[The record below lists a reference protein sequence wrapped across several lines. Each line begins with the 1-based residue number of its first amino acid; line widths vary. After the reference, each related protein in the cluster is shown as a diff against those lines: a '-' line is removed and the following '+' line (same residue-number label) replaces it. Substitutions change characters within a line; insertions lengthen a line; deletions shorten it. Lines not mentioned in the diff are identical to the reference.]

1 MRKKL
6 ICLVLFLCLFT
17 GGCAAADGLTV
28 TATFY
33 PIYLAAINVCRGVE
47 GVSVTCL
54 APPTAGCL
62 HDYQIT
68 SMERRTLADSDVILA
83 NGAGLES
90 FLEKLLPQLKGTV
103 IEAAE
108 GIELLPSHEDEWN
121 PHVWVGVSGAI
132 REAENIAAGL
142 AAADPAHADEYAA
155 NCAAYT
161 AKLLELKEETAAA
174 LAPCAGKSIVTFHEA
189 FDYYAAEFG
198 LTVAAVVQHEEGDA
212 PSAREI
218 AETVQIIREK
228 DVCALFAEPQYTD
241 ESIDLIARETG
252 LPVYLLD
259 PVVSGEADPD
269 DTDAYLRIMRQNLS
283 TLLEALE

>member
-6 ICLVLFLCLFT
+6 VCLLLLFCLLL
-17 GGCAAADGLTV
+17 GGCAAAEGLTV

-33 PIYLAAINVCRGVE
+33 PVYLAAINVCRDVE
-47 GVSVTCL
+47 GVSVACL

-68 SMERRTLADSDVILA
+68 SAERRTLADSNVILA

-103 IEAAE
+103 VEAAE
-108 GIELLPSHEDEWN
+108 GIELLPGHEDEWN
-121 PHVWVGVSGAI
+121 PHVWVSVSGAI
-132 REAENIAAGL
+132 REAENIAAGM
-142 AAADPAHADEYAA
+142 AAADPAHAGQYAA

-161 AKLLELKEETAAA
+161 EKLRALKEETAAA

-198 LTVAAVVQHEEGDA
+198 LNVAAVVQHDEGSA

-218 AETVQIIREK
+218 ADTVKTIREEG
-228 DVCALFAEPQYTD
+228 VCALFAEPQYTD
-241 ESIDLIARETG
+241 ESINLIARETG

-269 DTDAYLRIMRQNLS
+269 DFDAYLRIMRQNLE
-283 TLLEALE
+283 TLLEALQ